1 MNVYSQSY
9 VARLLDEDP
18 KAVARIA
25 AREMIR
31 PNVGVGV
38 KLLYNEIDKDRLVQ
52 AVRKWR
58 VSCPK
63 GTYPN
68 QHRKQET
75 TP

>member
-1 MNVYSQSY
+1 MKVYTQSY
-9 VARLLDEDP
+9 VAKLLDEDP

-31 PNVGVGV
+31 PNFGVGV
-38 KLLYNEIDKDRLVQ
+38 KLLYSEIDKDRLLNAVQ
-52 AVRKWR
+52 KWR
-58 VSCPK
+58 ASCPK

-68 QHRKQET
+68 QHQKQET